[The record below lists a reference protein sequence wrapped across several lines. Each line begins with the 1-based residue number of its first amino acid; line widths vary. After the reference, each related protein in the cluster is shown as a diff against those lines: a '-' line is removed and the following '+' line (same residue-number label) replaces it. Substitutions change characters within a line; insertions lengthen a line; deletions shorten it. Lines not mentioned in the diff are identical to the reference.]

1 MAATEGDAHPAV
13 HRIFREIGEFM
24 AVAWL
29 ESRWLLDPAA
39 MQRILFGRLVKRRAC
54 FALMVEGA
62 RRIAPQLELVVADDE
77 MANTPLMQQLRDSAD
92 YTVAQF
98 AQAIGAIHYANL
110 RLRLAE
116 PVSASTGDRA

>member
-1 MAATEGDAHPAV
+1 
-13 HRIFREIGEFM
+13 
-24 AVAWL
+24 
-29 ESRWLLDPAA
+29 
-39 MQRILFGRLVKRRAC
+39 
-54 FALMVEGA
+54 MVEGA
-62 RRIAPQLELVVADDE
+62 RRVAPELELVVADDE

-116 PVSASTGDRA
+116 PAGAAAEPASLPTEPAGAPIGGPA